1 MLAMPLLPIPPR
13 LRPLPGLA
21 PRDAK
26 GRGVGAR
33 FASFATL
40 VACAGLAASMAH
52 AAAPSVVRVTALVD
66 RVVLPLMRQRHIPG
80 MAVGVIAGGRSYVL
94 NYGVASTA
102 SGAPVDDATLFEAG
116 SVTKTL
122 TATLAAWA
130 VARHRLD
137 LDAPVQRYVPRLRG
151 SAFGK
156 VTILELGTYT
166 PGGVPLQVPE
176 GVHDRAQLLAYLR
189 AWKPACAPG
198 SCRTYS
204 NIATGMLGV
213 AAARSLHGSFAEAM
227 QGRLLPA
234 LGMRH
239 SWLRVPAGE
248 RAHYALGTTQDGK
261 PVRMRRG
268 ELADEAYGLRTTA
281 GDLLRLLRL
290 NLDGRGLAPDL
301 REALELTRT
310 GHVRA
315 GVLTQDL
322 VWEQVPYPATLPA
335 LLEANSMR
343 VILNAVPATRIDPP
357 ARPTPD
363 AWIDKTGATNGFS
376 AYVAMVPRLG
386 VGIVLLANRN
396 IPIDDQVRAA
406 YSIVGDLKS
415 LRGPR

>member
-1 MLAMPLLPIPPR
+1 MRTR
-13 LRPLPGLA
+13 L
-21 PRDAK
+21 
-26 GRGVGAR
+26 
-33 FASFATL
+33 ASFATL
-40 VACAGLAASMAH
+40 IACAGLGASVAQ
-52 AAAPSVVRVTALVD
+52 AAAPSSVRVTAAVD
-66 RVVLPLMRQRHIPG
+66 RVVVPLMRQRHIPG
-80 MAVGVIAGGRSYVL
+80 MAVGVLAAGRSYVL

-102 SGAPVDDATLFEAG
+102 SGAPVDDATLFEVG
-116 SVTKTL
+116 SVTKVL

-130 VARHRLD
+130 VARHRLN

-151 SAFGK
+151 SAFGQ
-156 VTILELGTYT
+156 VTVLELGTYT
-166 PGGVPLQVPE
+166 PGGLPLEVPD
-176 GVHDRAQLLAYLR
+176 GVRDRAQLLAYLR

-204 NIATGMLGV
+204 NIATGMLG
-213 AAARSLHGSFAEAM
+213 AAAAQSLGLPFAQAM

-248 RAHYALGTTQDGK
+248 RPHYALGTTQDGK
-261 PVRMRRG
+261 PIRMQRG

-281 GDLLRLLRL
+281 GDLLHLLRL
-290 NLDGRGLAPDL
+290 NLDGRDLAPDL

-322 VWEQVPYPATLPA
+322 VWEQVPYPATLPT

-343 VILNAVPATRIDPP
+343 MILDAVPAARIDPP

-396 IPIDDQVRAA
+396 IPIGAQVRAA
-406 YSIVGDLKS
+406 YAIVGDLKAVEV
-415 LRGPR
+415 PR

>member
-1 MLAMPLLPIPPR
+1 MPRDVKARGGRPGYSTLPIR
-13 LRPLPGLA
+13 
-21 PRDAK
+21 
-26 GRGVGAR
+26 
-33 FASFATL
+33 
-40 VACAGLAASMAH
+40 AGSAGPMAVLLAALAVCGGLSAPAAR
-52 AAAPSVVRVTALVD
+52 AAAPSALRVTAVVD
-66 RVVLPLMRQRHIPG
+66 RAIVPLMRERQVPG

-102 SGAPVDDATLFEAG
+102 SGAPVTDATLFEVG

-122 TATLAAWA
+122 TALLAAWA

-137 LDAPVQRYVPRLRG
+137 LGAPLQRYLPRLRG
-151 SAFGK
+151 SAFGQ
-156 VTILELGTYT
+156 VSVLELGTYT
-166 PGGVPLQVPE
+166 PGGLPLQVPD

-189 AWKPACAPG
+189 AWKPACAPA
-198 SCRTYS
+198 SCRSYS

-213 AAARSLHGSFAEAM
+213 AAARSLHTSFAQAM
-227 QGRLLPA
+227 QDRLLPA
-234 LGMRH
+234 LGMHH
-239 SWLRVPAGE
+239 SWLRVPADA
-248 RAHYALGTTQDGK
+248 RARYALGTTQDGK
-261 PVRMRRG
+261 PIRMRRG
-268 ELADEAYGLRTTA
+268 ELADAAYGLRTTA

-301 REALELTRT
+301 REALAITRT
-310 GHVRA
+310 GYFQA

-322 VWEQVPYPATLPA
+322 VWEQVPYPITLHT

-343 VILNAVPATRIDPP
+343 MILDAVPAARIDPP

-415 LRGPR
+415 SGSLR